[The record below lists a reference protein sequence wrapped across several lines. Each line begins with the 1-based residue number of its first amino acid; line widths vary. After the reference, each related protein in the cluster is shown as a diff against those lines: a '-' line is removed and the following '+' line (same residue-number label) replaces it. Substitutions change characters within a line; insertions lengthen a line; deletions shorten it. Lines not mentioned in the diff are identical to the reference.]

1 MRHPSIPLGLTPI
14 LTASLAV
21 LGCAV
26 SQTRHN
32 QAVVAQHLDRT
43 VVLVENR
50 NWQQVEVYL
59 ALGGARRRLGLVD
72 PMSSTRFEVTAPVGG
87 TARMEVRPVGSR
99 GRFTTAGVHL
109 ASAGWLDL
117 IITSDVS
124 RSILTAR

>member
-1 MRHPSIPLGLTPI
+1 MRHLSTPLALTSILA
-14 LTASLAV
+14 ASLAV
-21 LGCAV
+21 LGCAA

-32 QAVVAQHLDRT
+32 QELVTQPLDRT

-59 ALGGARRRLGLVD
+59 AIGAAQRRLGFVD
-72 PMSSTRFEVTAPVGG
+72 PMSSTRFEVTAPIGSM
-87 TARMEVRPVGSR
+87 ARMAVRPVGSR
-99 GRFTTAGVHL
+99 ARFTTDGVHV

-117 IITSDVS
+117 IITSDAS